1 MLPLRSTASAETAAR
16 SALVRPCAVLAL
28 LALGAVASAQAQSAV
43 SLYGMVDMSVGQAQ
57 APGAASTKVVDSG
70 RMSTSYWGVKGSE
83 DLGGG
88 LSAVFTLESFMLND
102 TGAAGRFTGDA
113 YFARNSFVGL
123 SSSSLGSVKLG
134 RNTTSLFVNTLVFNA
149 FGDSFGFSPAI
160 RHYFISGTV
169 SGDTGWN
176 NSVMYATP
184 SFGGLSATATIAAGE
199 ANGGRNSAV
208 SAMYFGGPVGL
219 GFAWQKAK
227 MGALVDDTTSW
238 QLGGSFN
245 FSPVKLYAQYG
256 KVDNDTTG
264 NSFKITGLGG
274 DYALTSAGKLMLQ
287 WGKVKP
293 DVGAGRTTTTFGYDH
308 QVSKR
313 TDLYAVY
320 MSDRQTG
327 KTSGTAYAVGMR
339 HRF

>member
-1 MLPLRSTASAETAAR
+1 MLHLRPTLTA
-16 SALVRPCAVLAL
+16 AL
-28 LALGAVASAQAQSAV
+28 LALGAVASVQAQSSV

-57 APGAASTKVVDSG
+57 APGAKSTKVVDSG
-70 RMSTSYWGVKGSE
+70 RMSTSYWGVKGHE

-88 LSAVFTLESFMLND
+88 LSAVFAMEAFMLND
-102 TGAAGRFTGDA
+102 TGASGRFTGDA

-123 SSSSLGSVKLG
+123 TSNSLGSVKVG
-134 RNTTSLFVNTLVFNA
+134 RNTTSLFVNTLIFNA

-176 NSVMYATP
+176 NSVMVASP
-184 SFGGLSATATIAAGE
+184 SMGGLSATATVAAGE
-199 ANGGRNSAV
+199 GNGGRNTAV
-208 SAMYFGGPVGL
+208 SALYFGGPVGL

-227 MGALVDDTTSW
+227 MGATVDDTTSW

-274 DYALTSAGKLMLQ
+274 DFALGLTSKLMLQ

-293 DVGAGRTTTTFGYDH
+293 DLGAGRTTTTFGYDY
-308 QVSKR
+308 QMSKR
-313 TDLYAVY
+313 TDVYVAY

-327 KTSGTAYAVGMR
+327 KTSGTAYAVGAR

>member
-1 MLPLRSTASAETAAR
+1 MLHLRPTLTA
-16 SALVRPCAVLAL
+16 AL
-28 LALGAVASAQAQSAV
+28 LALGAVASVQAQSSV

-57 APGAASTKVVDSG
+57 APGAKSTKVVDSG
-70 RMSTSYWGVKGSE
+70 RMSTSYWGVKGHE

-88 LSAVFTLESFMLND
+88 LSAVFAMEAFMLND
-102 TGAAGRFTGDA
+102 TGASGRFTGDA

-123 SSSSLGSVKLG
+123 TSNSLGSVKVG
-134 RNTTSLFVNTLVFNA
+134 RNTTSLFVNTLIFNA

-160 RHYFISGTV
+160 RHYFTSGTV
-169 SGDTGWN
+169 TGDTGWN
-176 NSVMYATP
+176 NSVMVASP
-184 SFGGLSATATIAAGE
+184 SLGGLSATATVAAGE
-199 ANGGRNSAV
+199 GNGGRNTAV
-208 SAMYFGGPVGL
+208 SALYFGGPVGL

-227 MGALVDDTTSW
+227 MGATVDDTTSW

-264 NSFKITGLGG
+264 NSFKITGLGA
-274 DYALTSAGKLMLQ
+274 DYAVTSAGKLMLQ
-287 WGKVKP
+287 WGKVSP
-293 DVGAGRTTTTFGYDH
+293 DVGAGRTTTTLGYGH

-313 TDLYAVY
+313 TDLYAAY

-327 KTSGTAYAVGMR
+327 KTNGTAYAVGVR